1 MVAIKELGRRSVKER
16 WADVWSWW
24 EEGAD
29 ARELERRVI
38 KRTLESSMVAELE
51 HVLQARPYGRTPR
64 RHGYRNGY
72 RVRTLF
78 TGAGVIPDLHVPRA
92 TGVEY
97 TAGVLTAYQRRAQE
111 INAAIRQM
119 YFEGLATRRIGPIL
133 EQLFGRA
140 VSASTVSRITRE
152 VEAEVHAFHRRLLPS
167 NCRFLFLDGVV
178 VSSRHGA
185 SHTKQVLLC
194 AVAITQEGRKVF
206 LDYRRAKSE
215 SEAEWR
221 VLLNSLLLRGIL
233 PDTLELIATDGGS
246 GLHAALLEVYPD
258 VPRQRCWAHKL
269 RNVSDKLHQAVQ
281 EQCLTEA
288 KRIYLASSRR
298 QALQRFWEWKR
309 RWEGLEPKAIA
320 CLEADLEELL
330 TVFRIEQ
337 RELHSLVRT
346 TNQIE
351 RFFRE
356 VRRRTRPMGCF
367 QNMDSA
373 ERVMYA
379 IASKLNRKWEDR
391 PLPQFKSPHSS

>member
-1 MVAIKELGRRSVKER
+1 
-16 WADVWSWW
+16 
-24 EEGAD
+24 
-29 ARELERRVI
+29 
-38 KRTLESSMVAELE
+38 MVAELE
-51 HVLQARPYGRTPR
+51 HVLQARPYGGTPR
-64 RHGYRNGY
+64 RHGYRNGC
-72 RVRTLF
+72 RTRTLL
-78 TGAGVIPDLHVPRA
+78 TGAGVIPDLLVPRA
-92 TGVEY
+92 TGVGY

-111 INAAIRQM
+111 IDRAIRQM

-133 EQLFGRA
+133 EQLFGRT
-140 VSASTVSRITRE
+140 VSASTISRITGQ
-152 VEAEVHAFHRRLLPS
+152 VAAEVHAFHRRPLPGNS
-167 NCRFLFLDGVV
+167 RFLFLDGVA

-185 SHTKQVLLC
+185 SHTKRVLLC
-194 AVAITQEGRKVF
+194 AVAITQDGRKVF

-221 VLLNSLLLRGIL
+221 VLLNSLLLRGVL

-269 RNVSDKLHQAVQ
+269 RNVSDKLRKANQ
-281 EQCLTEA
+281 EECLAEA
-288 KRIYLASSRR
+288 KRIYLADSRR
-298 QALQRFWEWKR
+298 QALQRFWKWKR
-309 RWEGLEPKAIA
+309 RWEANEQKAVA
-320 CLEADLEELL
+320 CLETDLEELL

-337 RELHSLVRT
+337 RALHSLVRT
-346 TNQIE
+346 TNHIE

-379 IASKLNRKWEDR
+379 IASKLNKKWEDR
-391 PLPQFKSPHSS
+391 PLPHFKSPHSS